1 MFLWFLLLIKKYLIN
16 ILNCKRV
23 GTVVISGIAKL
34 LKPHKPN

>member
-1 MFLWFLLLIKKYLIN
+1 
-16 ILNCKRV
+16 V